1 MQQDGLILTVEN
13 ARPRSSS
20 TDLDSDSI
28 GLRNSAERLRLL
40 FGPSATLNLDVS
52 QPDRAVARVWIP

>member
-1 MQQDGLILTVEN
+1 MLTVEN
-13 ARPRSSS
+13 ARPRSSA
-20 TDLDSDSI
+20 TDLESDSI

-40 FGPSATLNLDVS
+40 FGPGASLNLDVS